1 VQPIRPTRL
10 IPPATLA
17 LGLLLSAC
25 QKPIVPVVEVPPV
38 LPPHL
43 GPPPAATCTVSPFK
57 VADGGTVTV
66 AMTIS
71 NDGGYC
77 AAALANNA
85 GQPYDAPLVPARALH
100 GDETVVKYNGKTS
113 IEYTAH
119 PGYVGP
125 DTFTVHLINKGQ
137 PGYTTVTLNITVQPA
152 AAPPPAKTS

>member
-1 VQPIRPTRL
+1 VQPIRL

-25 QKPIVPVVEVPPV
+25 QKPPVPVVEAPRQ
-38 LPPHL
+38 LPAHL
-43 GPPPAATCTVSPFK
+43 GPPPAATCIVTPFK
-57 VADGGTVTV
+57 VSDGGTVSV

-77 AAALANNA
+77 AAALTNNA
-85 GQPYDAPLVPARALH
+85 GQPYDAPLVPARPAH
-100 GDETVVKYNGKTS
+100 GDDSVVQYDSKTS
-113 IEYTAH
+113 IEYIAH
-119 PGYVGP
+119 AGYVGP

-152 AAPPPAKTS
+152 AALPPAKTS